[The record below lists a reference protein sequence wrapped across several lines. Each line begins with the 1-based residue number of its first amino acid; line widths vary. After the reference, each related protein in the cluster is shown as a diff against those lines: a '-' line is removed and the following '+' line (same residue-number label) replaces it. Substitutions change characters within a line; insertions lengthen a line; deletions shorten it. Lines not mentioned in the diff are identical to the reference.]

1 METDAADGN
10 LLTTQIPTA
19 AWKAQN
25 AFHSS
30 HKARRRFHHRIHF
43 FERQR
48 STLNTLSFGPKDGE
62 HFPLLTF
69 PPHDQWKYR
78 HRMPKSKTPC
88 GARYSLIFR
97 YITEALQKSG
107 SIDKQNSAE
116 RKQRNRDRIAEYEAV
131 QAAYRRGGYA
141 EVEECLRLRPW
152 VEVVTPEPTA
162 QEPAAA
168 TDPAA

>member
-10 LLTTQIPTA
+10 PLTTRIPTA

-62 HFPLLTF
+62 HLNVTVNVKV
-69 PPHDQWKYR
+69 H
-78 HRMPKSKTPC
+78 T
-88 GARYSLIFR
+88 AVV
-97 YITEALQKSG
+97 YIHFIIASH
-107 SIDKQNSAE
+107 SA
-116 RKQRNRDRIAEYEAV
+116 NTT
-131 QAAYRRGGYA
+131 
-141 EVEECLRLRPW
+141 RLYP
-152 VEVVTPEPTA
+152 
-162 QEPAAA
+162 
-168 TDPAA
+168 

>member
-10 LLTTQIPTA
+10 PLTTRIPTA

-62 HFPLLTF
+62 HLNA
-69 PPHDQWKYR
+69 
-78 HRMPKSKTPC
+78 HR
-88 GARYSLIFR
+88 
-97 YITEALQKSG
+97 E
-107 SIDKQNSAE
+107 
-116 RKQRNRDRIAEYEAV
+116 
-131 QAAYRRGGYA
+131 
-141 EVEECLRLRPW
+141 RLRGAADTVH
-152 VEVVTPEPTA
+152 VEQGCDVHLCLNQGFTL
-162 QEPAAA
+162 
-168 TDPAA
+168 

>member
-10 LLTTQIPTA
+10 LLTTRIPTA

-62 HFPLLTF
+62 HFHPGSERSEIRVAVSGRAANQIFLS
-69 PPHDQWKYR
+69 KYCR
-78 HRMPKSKTPC
+78 TILPANLASHH
-88 GARYSLIFR
+88 
-97 YITEALQKSG
+97 
-107 SIDKQNSAE
+107 
-116 RKQRNRDRIAEYEAV
+116 
-131 QAAYRRGGYA
+131 
-141 EVEECLRLRPW
+141 LR
-152 VEVVTPEPTA
+152 
-162 QEPAAA
+162 
-168 TDPAA
+168 